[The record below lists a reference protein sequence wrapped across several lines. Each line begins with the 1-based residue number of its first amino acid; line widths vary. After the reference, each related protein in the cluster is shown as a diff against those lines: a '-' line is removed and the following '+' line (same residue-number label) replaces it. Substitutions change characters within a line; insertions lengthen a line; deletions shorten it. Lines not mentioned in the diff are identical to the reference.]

1 MRYKKFYIIVLCLL
15 FLLTGCV
22 KGTVNIDF
30 QNIDDVEMNVEILLP
45 KSFYNSYATP
55 IDELKNALK
64 EKNFRDWQSEDL
76 KKSIN
81 GVSYLG
87 FNFIAPETINKL
99 LLSFFYFN
107 KQENN
112 YHVEIYLNT
121 INNIYDTSELKNISN
136 YSLENL
142 KDMGLEVNL
151 NIIMPGEIIKTNV
164 GKINNNKVQINLL
177 DLLTQDKIS
186 TISLVSKE
194 KTNNSFVINFIVII
208 ILIFILYRIIRK
220 SK

>member
-1 MRYKKFYIIVLCLL
+1 MFTFFIDW
-15 FLLTGCV
+15 CV
-22 KGTVNIDF
+22 KGNVNIDF

-112 YHVEIYLNT
+112 YHVKIDLNT

>member
-22 KGTVNIDF
+22 KGNVNIDF

-45 KSFYNSYATP
+45 KSFYNSYATS
-55 IDELKNALK
+55 IDKLKNALK
-64 EKNFRDWQSEDL
+64 EKNLKDWQSEDL

-112 YHVEIYLNT
+112 YHVEIDLST
-121 INNIYDTSELKNISN
+121 INNIYNTSELKNISN

-164 GKINNNKVQINLL
+164 GKINDNKVQINLL
-177 DLLTQDKIS
+177 NLLTQNKIS

>member
-22 KGTVNIDF
+22 KGYVNIDF
-30 QNIDDVEMNVEILLP
+30 QNIDDVEMDVEILLP
-45 KSFYNSYATP
+45 KSFYNSYATS

-64 EKNFRDWQSEDL
+64 EKNLKDWQSEDL

-112 YHVEIYLNT
+112 YHVEIDLST
-121 INNIYDTSELKNISN
+121 INNIYNTSELKNISN

-164 GKINNNKVQINLL
+164 GKINDNKVQINLL
-177 DLLTQDKIS
+177 DLLTQNKIS

>member
-1 MRYKKFYIIVLCLL
+1 
-15 FLLTGCV
+15 LTGCV
-22 KGTVNIDF
+22 KGNVNIDF

-45 KSFYNSYATP
+45 KSFYNSYAT
-55 IDELKNALK
+55 D
-64 EKNFRDWQSEDL
+64 
-76 KKSIN
+76 
-81 GVSYLG
+81 
-87 FNFIAPETINKL
+87 
-99 LLSFFYFN
+99 
-107 KQENN
+107 
-112 YHVEIYLNT
+112 LNT

>member
-22 KGTVNIDF
+22 KGNVNIDF

-45 KSFYNSYATP
+45 KSFYNSYATS

-64 EKNFRDWQSEDL
+64 EKNLKDWQSEDL

-112 YHVEIYLNT
+112 YHVEIDLST
-121 INNIYDTSELKNISN
+121 INNIYNTSELKNISN

-142 KDMGLEVNL
+142 KVQATPPAEVTQATAVLPISWGMSITMGKLPL
-151 NIIMPGEIIKTNV
+151 PIM
-164 GKINNNKVQINLL
+164 
-177 DLLTQDKIS
+177 S
-186 TISLVSKE
+186 
-194 KTNNSFVINFIVII
+194 
-208 ILIFILYRIIRK
+208 R
-220 SK
+220 

>member
-1 MRYKKFYIIVLCLL
+1 
-15 FLLTGCV
+15 
-22 KGTVNIDF
+22 
-30 QNIDDVEMNVEILLP
+30 MNVEILLP
-45 KSFYNSYATP
+45 KSFYNSYATS

-64 EKNFRDWQSEDL
+64 EKNLKDWQSEDL

-112 YHVEIYLNT
+112 YHVEIDLST
-121 INNIYDTSELKNISN
+121 INNIYNTSKLKNIIN

-164 GKINNNKVQINLL
+164 GKINDNKVQINLL
-177 DLLTQDKIS
+177 DLLTQNKIS